1 MIAQIKMEN
10 QEFAPLVNPELG
22 LARGSVFSNLYI
34 PYKYE
39 STKILKG
46 NNPRQNLLSLID
58 IYAFMVTDLN
68 LYQDTHPN
76 CEKTKKA
83 LMTFKME
90 LNKLKD
96 YYNTNFSPLTIDGIS
111 EESYCKGPWPWEDR
125 F

>member
-1 MIAQIKMEN
+1 MLAQIKIEN
-10 QEFAPLVNPELG
+10 QELTSLVNPEVA
-22 LARGSVFSNLYI
+22 LARGSSFSNLYI

-39 STKILKG
+39 TTKIIKG
-46 NNPRQNLLSLID
+46 TNPRQNLLALID

-76 CEKTKKA
+76 CEKTKKI
-83 LMTFKME
+83 MNTFKSE

-96 YYNTNFSPLTIDGIS
+96 YYNTNFTPLCIDSVS
-111 EESYCKGPWPWEDR
+111 EESYYKGPWPWEDR